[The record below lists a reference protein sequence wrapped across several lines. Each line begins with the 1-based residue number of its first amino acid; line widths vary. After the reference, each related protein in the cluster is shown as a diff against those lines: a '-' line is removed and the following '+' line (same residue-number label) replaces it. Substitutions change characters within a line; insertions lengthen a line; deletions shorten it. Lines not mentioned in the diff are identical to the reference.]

1 MTTSGPQKRR
11 FLVACATATGSTL
24 EVAEAIAD
32 ELRAVGHEA
41 DVRRAR
47 EAPSPDGYDAVVVG
61 GPMIMGWQREAVR
74 YVKRYERELAVL
86 PTAYFITAMAL
97 TDTGTEQVDGVP
109 LFKDPWLAKATG
121 VGRGLTRKERYARP
135 EHYLGDVLAKAPVV
149 RPRTVAFLGGRLDL
163 ATLSLWRKLFV
174 MLVVGATPGDGRN
187 WEVIRGWGRSMAA
200 LLAVDGRSSDGR
212 PLPAAGRTDG

>member
-1 MTTSGPQKRR
+1 MGSGPERGR

-32 ELRAVGHEA
+32 ELRAAGHEA

-74 YVKRYERELAVL
+74 YVKRYERELAGM

-109 LFKDPWLAKATG
+109 IFKDPWLAKATG
-121 VGRGLTRKERYARP
+121 GDREGTRKERYARP
-135 EHYLGDVLAKAPVV
+135 EHYLGDVLAKAPMV
-149 RPRTVAFLGGRLDL
+149 RPRSVAFLGGRLDL
-163 ATLSLWRKLFV
+163 TTLSLWRKLFV

-187 WEVIRGWGRSMAA
+187 WEVIRGWGRSIAA
-200 LLAVDGRSSDGR
+200 LLLAGGRSSDEQ
-212 PLPAAGRTDG
+212 PLPAQRRADG